1 VLPRTTLRLLRVP
14 ELRTTV
20 REPTTIAE
28 LRVRVRRTIIPLP
41 RRVLDLQKTSRGP
54 GTTVEFHGQVLPRI
68 IAI

>member
-20 REPTTIAE
+20 REPTTTAE
-28 LRVRVRRTIIPLP
+28 FHVRVRRTIIPLP